1 MFWNI
6 ERSEI
11 IKSFSLYFFYSE
23 ADPISRWSEPRE
35 FQADVRYASILV
47 NTVLQ
52 HWNSM
57 SSPASILNN
66 LVSLSHDNAF
76 LSYHPFE
83 FKQRTLLARFQM
95 NSTNPKH
102 AQFFQKPVYGAL
114 AMLSAL
120 AENAGVVSNLK
131 SHNISFLTTRGN
143 TDAPFYSC
151 IIMTLSNDTLEVNP
165 GITKIKIGITDMPQE
180 STRLKFVA
188 ESLEKD
194 ITDPFTVWKSHG
206 SPPYPN
212 LTVRSEMRAA
222 QVISIKLN

>member
-1 MFWNI
+1 MLWEHSTFKNDKI
-6 ERSEI
+6 VFCTI
-11 IKSFSLYFFYSE
+11 FYSE

-35 FQADVRYASILV
+35 FQADVRYATILV

-52 HWNSM
+52 HWNTM

-66 LVSLSHDNAF
+66 MVSLSHDNAF

-83 FKQRTLLARFQM
+83 FNQRTLLARFQL
-95 NSTNPKH
+95 NLTNPKH
-102 AQFFQKPVYGAL
+102 AQFIQKPVYGAL

-120 AENAGVVSNLK
+120 AENAGVLSNLK
-131 SHNISFLTTRGN
+131 SHNISFLTTRGS

-151 IIMTLSNDTLEVNP
+151 IIMTLSNDTFEVNQSL
-165 GITKIKIGITDMPQE
+165 TKIKIGITDMPHE
-180 STRLKFVA
+180 SARLKFVS

-194 ITDPFTVWKSHG
+194 VTDPFTVWKSHG

-212 LTVRSEMRAA
+212 VTVRSEMRAS
-222 QVISIKLN
+222 QVISIEFN